1 MNQRPKITPIL
12 PTVYGESLSYLE
24 LLGKVVEAINGYNEA
39 FDNGLTDEITAW
51 IQANYNELFFN
62 ATYDAARDTLVM
74 SLAES
79 LAAKAG
85 NEPVSYFELA
95 GQVLEIVDKVAR
107 EQMETL
113 QTDYAAFKESVND
126 ELSEISGTVSNLIV
140 NVTSLGVDNTGA
152 KDAAGVVQSLINS
165 GNYAHTTL
173 FFPAGVYTFN
183 SAVRTPAANDKKIA
197 FLFDKS
203 AVVRAG
209 TTLTGFFFEFDAIER
224 TGYDYYEPYNMTRV
238 SGGYFDCQGR
248 SNGLWL
254 TGYPVNLSN
263 TIITNTKDIGIQ
275 MGSSD
280 FEGFNSTSSDC
291 QLNNLTLC
299 GNDVKDSKG
308 LLVYGSDNG
317 FTDIR
322 ISGFRKGMV
331 IYGGSQIVRN
341 IHTLHHGVFNGDY
354 PTDSIGFQIKSSG
367 NVFTACYADAH
378 AIGYQVELAKSN
390 FFTDCTAYWWND
402 PAYKTVAFKSAG
414 GKPDNNLNSFI
425 IGFKVRFAGGS
436 GERLIYEGT
445 TDNRLDV
452 DDRSN
457 YGYFMSPVLDGTV
470 YVSQDNLRRF
480 KMHCVGLNGGNGFY
494 TGSAK
499 PDDPLRLD
507 YMTKGMIIA
516 FTNSGSSLKLFNYNN
531 LRTLATEG
539 AAPEYTIKVSIGGGI
554 TITPTSGGVYFTVVG
569 GTY

>member
-1 MNQRPKITPIL
+1 MGFFEQFPYANFQQYNLDWILQVLKRMEGALDDSFQSYITDW
-12 PTVYGESLSYLE
+12 V
-24 LLGKVVEAINGYNEA
+24 A
-39 FDNGLTDEITAW
+39 
-51 IQANYNELFFN
+51 QNYNKLFF
-62 ATYDAARDTLVM
+62 DAAYDPASDTLTM
-74 SLAES
+74 ALAES
-79 LAAKAG
+79 LAGRAG
-85 NEPVSYFELA
+85 GEPVSYINLA
-95 GQVLEIVDKVAR
+95 GQVLEILDKAAR
-107 EQMETL
+107 EQMATL
-113 QTDYAAFKESVND
+113 QEDYAAFKETVNN
-126 ELSEISGTVSNLIV
+126 ELGEISNLIV

-152 KDAAGVVQSLINS
+152 KDAAGVVQNLIDS
-165 GNYAHTTL
+165 GEYAHTTL

-197 FLFDKS
+197 FLFDGN
-203 AVVRAG
+203 AVFRAG
-209 TTLTGFFFEFDAIER
+209 TTLTGFFFEFDAIDR
-224 TGYDYYEPYNMTRV
+224 DGYDYYEPYNMTRV

-263 TIITNTKDIGIQ
+263 CIITNTKNIGIQ

-308 LLVYGSDNG
+308 ILVYGSDNG
-317 FTDIR
+317 FSDIR
-322 ISGFRKGMV
+322 IHGFRKGMV
-331 IYGGSQIVRN
+331 IYGGSQIVNN

-354 PTDSIGFQIKSSG
+354 PIDSIGFQIKSSG
-367 NVFTACYADAH
+367 NVFTSCYADAH

-425 IGFKVRFAGGS
+425 VGFKVRFAGGS
-436 GERLIYEGT
+436 GERLIYEGA

-457 YGYFMSPVLDGTV
+457 YGYFMSPVLDGMV
-470 YVSQDNLRRF
+470 HVSQEEIRRF

-499 PDDPLRLD
+499 PDDPLRID

-516 FTNSGSSLKLFNYNN
+516 FNDSGSSMKVFNDNTA
-531 LRTLATEG
+531 RTLATEG
-539 AAPEYTIKVSIGGGI
+539 TAPEYSIKVSIGGGI
-554 TITPTSGGVYFTVVG
+554 TITPTSAGINFTVVG

>member
-1 MNQRPKITPIL
+1 MGFFEQFPYANFQEFNLDWILQVLKRMEGALDDSFQSYIT
-12 PTVYGESLSYLE
+12 EW
-24 LLGKVVEAINGYNEA
+24 VEE
-39 FDNGLTDEITAW
+39 
-51 IQANYNELFFN
+51 NYNHLFFN
-62 ATYDAARDTLVM
+62 AAYDPASDTLTM
-74 SLAES
+74 ALAES
-79 LAAKAG
+79 LASRAG
-85 NEPVSYFELA
+85 GEPVSYINLA
-95 GQVLEIVDKVAR
+95 GRVLEILDKAAR
-107 EQMETL
+107 EQIAAL
-113 QTDYAAFKESVND
+113 QDDYAAFKETVND
-126 ELSEISGTVSNLIV
+126 DLGEISGAIV
-140 NVTSLGVDNTGA
+140 NVVSHGVDNTGA
-152 KDAAGVVQSLINS
+152 KDAAGVVQDLIDS
-165 GNYAHTTL
+165 GEYAHATL

-197 FLFDKS
+197 FIFDKN
-203 AVVRAG
+203 AVFRAG
-209 TTLTGFFFEFDAIER
+209 NTLTGFFFEFDAIDR
-224 TGYDYYEPYNMTRV
+224 DGYDYYEPYNMTRV

-263 TIITNTKDIGIQ
+263 CIITNTKDIGIQ

-308 LLVYGSDNG
+308 ILVYGSDNG
-317 FTDIR
+317 FSDIR
-322 ISGFRKGMV
+322 IHGFRKGMV
-331 IYGGSQIVRN
+331 IYGGSQIVNN

-402 PAYKTVAFKSAG
+402 PTYKTVAFKSAG
-414 GKPDNNLNSFI
+414 GKPDNDLNSFI
-425 IGFKVRFAGGS
+425 INFKVRFAGGS

-445 TDNRLDV
+445 TDNRLNV

-457 YGYFMSPVLDGTV
+457 YGYFMGPVLDGTV

-480 KMHCVGLNGGNGFY
+480 KMHCVGLNGGNGSY

-499 PDDPLRLD
+499 PDDPLRVD
-507 YMTKGMIIA
+507 YMTKGIIVA
-516 FTNSGSSLKLFNYNN
+516 FTDSGSSLKVFNDNN
-531 LRTLATEG
+531 IRTLSTEG
-539 AAPEYTIKVSIGGGI
+539 SAPEYTIKTSIGSGI
-554 TITPTSGGVYFTVVG
+554 TITPTSGGTNFTVIG

>member
-1 MNQRPKITPIL
+1 MGFFEQFPYANFQQFNLDWILQVLKRMEGALDDSFQTYITEW
-12 PTVYGESLSYLE
+12 VKE
-24 LLGKVVEAINGYNEA
+24 
-39 FDNGLTDEITAW
+39 
-51 IQANYNELFFN
+51 NYNKLFF
-62 ATYDAARDTLVM
+62 DAAYDPASDTLTM
-74 SLAES
+74 ALAES
-79 LAAKAG
+79 LASRAG
-85 NEPVSYFELA
+85 GEPVSYINLA
-95 GQVLEIVDKVAR
+95 GQVLEILDKAAR
-107 EQMETL
+107 EQMAAL
-113 QTDYAAFKESVND
+113 QDDYAAFKETVNN
-126 ELSEISGTVSNLIV
+126 ELGEISGTVSNLIV
-140 NVTSLGVDNTGA
+140 NVTALGVDNTGA
-152 KDAAGVVQSLINS
+152 ADAAGVVQDLIDS
-165 GNYAHTTL
+165 GNYAHKTL

-183 SAVRTPAANDKKIA
+183 SAVRTPATNEKKIA
-197 FLFDKS
+197 FLFDKN
-203 AVVRAG
+203 AVCRAG
-209 TTLTGFFFEFDAIER
+209 QTLTGFFFEFDALDR

-238 SGGYFDCQGR
+238 SGGYFDGQGR

-263 TIITNTKDIGIQ
+263 CIIANVKNIGIQ

-280 FEGFNSTSSDC
+280 FAGFNSTSSDC

-308 LLVYGSDNG
+308 ILVYGSDNG
-317 FTDIR
+317 FTDVR

-331 IYGGSQIVRN
+331 IYGGSQIVNN
-341 IHTLHHGVFNGDY
+341 IHTLHHGSFNGDY

-414 GKPDNNLNSFI
+414 GKPDNDLNSFI
-425 IGFKVRFAGGS
+425 INFKVRFAGGS

-445 TDNRLDV
+445 TDNRLNV
-452 DDRSN
+452 ENRSN
-457 YGYFMSPVLDGTV
+457 YGYFMGPVLDGTV
-470 YVSQDNLRRF
+470 HVSQDNLRRF
-480 KMHCVGLNGGNGFY
+480 KMHCVGLCGGNAFY

-499 PDDPLRLD
+499 TDDPLRID

-516 FTNSGSSLKLFNYNN
+516 FNDSGSSLRVFNGNTT
-531 LRTLATEG
+531 RTIATEG
-539 AAPEYTIKVSIGGGI
+539 TAPDYSIKTSIGGGV
-554 TITPTSGGVYFTVVG
+554 TLTPSGPALNFTVLG